1 MKTRFLAVTGSL
13 AMLAASQNAHA
24 QGCVLIR
31 EAAPFIGATSSSYLR
46 PGEWQLDVSYRDSTA
61 TRHYSLD
68 QEQTQREV
76 LGTYVINTQKQT
88 VFNLSH
94 AVNDRM
100 SFAVTVPIVV
110 ATWGIPRPLNT
121 SPPGVRATEHGQG
134 LGDISAMGRMWV
146 FDPAVHSSRNLSVGL
161 GFKAPTGNQNQYD
174 TYNDN
179 NGTNPTA
186 KPIDQSIEPGDG
198 GWGAQLEVQGFSRIG
213 R

>member
-1 MKTRFLAVTGSL
+1 MTKTLLVG
-13 AMLAASQNAHA
+13 AASIAALVATHNAYG

-31 EAAPFIGATSSSYLR
+31 EAAPVIGSATSTYLR

-68 QEQTQREV
+68 VEQVQREI

-110 ATWGIPRPLNT
+110 ATWCIPRPLT
-121 SPPGVRATEHGQG
+121 PAPGERATEHGHG
-134 LGDISAMGRMWV
+134 LGDVSAMG
-146 FDPAVHSSRNLSVGL
+146 
-161 GFKAPTGNQNQYD
+161 
-174 TYNDN
+174 
-179 NGTNPTA
+179 
-186 KPIDQSIEPGDG
+186 
-198 GWGAQLEVQGFSRIG
+198 
-213 R
+213 